1 MPPKT
6 YVGLLITP
14 TAIEAA
20 QCSRNEAGEIN
31 FDFYHHMAMA
41 DSVVDEEGDIT
52 NAEALGKALSEF
64 WTINDIKTR
73 NVVLGLS
80 GKRAI
85 ARLVSLPRIPASQL
99 QQVVLSEAEQ
109 YQLFRDE
116 EPFVDYFTV
125 DADTETSTV
134 FYAAA
139 SQKLIN
145 AYVHTLKEAKL
156 KMVALD
162 IAQFAALRNLV
173 HFKLSDS
180 DVWDGVIVQPTRL
193 VITSW
198 FGQKLLNWREVSTQR
213 FEPGAEDQL
222 YQLIETEVSRT
233 LRPENGKEREIMVA
247 CTSLAESARI
257 ADYFQDHTDLPLQS
271 AGIDYWARRVPADAL
286 GLVSPAALGLALW
299 GHEQRIPS
307 LDLLNRSGKG
317 SEFLA
322 GIQGYFEGF
331 KLDRSVGIAA
341 GVSFATLLV
350 GVGGMWYLG
359 SNVIGG
365 QNAVLS
371 GEIGTLNSEIA
382 ALTGKM
388 ADLNKQA
395 SANEAVLGLIGG
407 QAAPNLSVNFLAQV
421 NDIVPPDAWLSAI
434 NATTPTTVTI
444 VGNSNTQ
451 SAGLTLARKIS
462 EFTEISKC
470 AVENVALLDNGQYEF
485 TIKAEIDPKLA
496 IAPEELDPA
505 GAVLPPGQ
513 PAPGVPP
520 AGGSPAPKTP

>member
-20 QCSRNEAGEIN
+20 QCSRTEAGEIS

-64 WTINDIKTR
+64 WTVNDIKTR
-73 NVVLGLS
+73 NVVLGIS

-116 EPFVDYFTV
+116 EPMVDYFTV

-139 SQKLIN
+139 SQKLVN

-162 IAQFAALRNLV
+162 IAQFAALRQLV

-180 DVWDGVIVQPTRL
+180 DVWDGVIVMPTRL

-198 FGQKLLNWREVSTQR
+198 FGQKLLNWREVASQR
-213 FEPGAEDQL
+213 FEPGDEDQL

-233 LRPENGKEREIMVA
+233 LRPESGKEREIMVA

-257 ADYFQDHTDLPLQS
+257 ADYFQHHTDLPLQS

-286 GLVSPAALGLALW
+286 GLVSPAVLGLALW
-299 GHEQRIPS
+299 GHEQKIPS
-307 LDLLNRSGKG
+307 LDLLNRGGKG
-317 SEFLA
+317 NELFA
-322 GIQGYFEGF
+322 GLQAYFENL
-331 KLDRSVGIAA
+331 KLDRSVGVAA
-341 GVSFATLLV
+341 GISAATFLF
-350 GVGGMWYLG
+350 GMGCGWYAG
-359 SNVIGG
+359 SNYLGG
-365 QNAVLS
+365 QNDVLK
-371 GEIGTLNSEIA
+371 GEISALNVQNLG
-382 ALTGKM
+382 LTGRM

-395 SANEAVLGLIGG
+395 AANEAVLGLIGG
-407 QAAPNLSVNFLAQV
+407 QAAPNLAVNFLAQV
-421 NDIVPPDAWLSAI
+421 NDIVPADAWLQTITAK
-434 NATTPTTVTI
+434 TPTTITV
-444 VGNSNTQ
+444 VGGSNSQ

-462 EFTEISKC
+462 EFTEVAKT
-470 AVENVALLDNGQYEF
+470 AVTDVSLKDSGQYEF
-485 TIKAEIDPKLA
+485 TIDAEIDPKLA
-496 IAPEELDPA
+496 VSPEEADPA
-505 GAVLPPGQ
+505 GAVLPP
-513 PAPGVPP
+513 PA
-520 AGGSPAPKTP
+520 AKTP